1 MKKLL
6 SMLFAVSCAAMLA
19 GCCCGKCEK
28 KDAEKP
34 ACAKAECK
42 QAAKC
47 EKKCCCGNAQCK
59 DCARKCCK
67 SAECKDC
74 SACCKKA
81 AKCEKQPE
89 CKKDCTAK

>member
-6 SMLFAVSCAAMLA
+6 SMLFAVSCAVLLA

-42 QAAKC
+42 QG
-47 EKKCCCGNAQCK
+47 CCGSAECK
-59 DCARKCCK
+59 NCGGKCCK

-74 SACCKKA
+74 AVCCKA
-81 AKCEKQPE
+81 AKCEKSG
-89 CKKDCTAK
+89 CDKTAK